1 MFKALTTVQIEL
13 NQVSIEADTVITI
26 KDLGNGTLVGVY
38 AGASF
43 DITDDEY
50 VKLSCTPSNLLH

>member
-13 NQVSIEADTVITI
+13 NQVLIEPDTVITI
-26 KDLGNGTLVGVY
+26 KDLGNGIIVGIY